1 MDIYCVQGIRH
12 SCFVQADSPENAI
25 EVAKKIVDKTWE
37 CPYVMKAEFQNGVL
51 TTLLP
56 ILYETNDFE

>member
-1 MDIYCVQGIRH
+1 
-12 SCFVQADSPENAI
+12 VQADSPENAI